1 MTICCG
7 AHRPTSPASP
17 ASVPG
22 AASRRR
28 PGIFAQI
35 ADGGFV
41 IFAADAHAARERALH
56 ARGHR
61 SVEPAPGIYRIS
73 VVVHLMSLP
82 EQRFLEVY

>member
-1 MTICCG
+1 M
-7 AHRPTSPASP
+7 RPL
-17 ASVPG
+17 VQRIL
-22 AASRRR
+22 RRR
-28 PGIFAQI
+28 AQMRQQRARGRVRREPSVLLAVPI
-35 ADGGFV
+35 E
-41 IFAADAHAARERALH
+41 HAARERALH